1 MDVWRAGRTWKITV
15 GEVRISP
22 DNLNSI
28 CNGEA
33 EGECQYRASNW
44 NNDDQKRH
52 LFIPFCKCIYDSIY
66 IYIYIYI
73 CVCVCVCVCV
83 CLCALVCV
91 QITPYSV
98 LSRKF
103 IIFPKHPMT
112 ITRKGSEYKITSA
125 AIVVLM
131 AWGLSL
137 SAAIGGTTGVIIFK
151 CFIIN
156 LSTSRCGVK
165 LGVQI

>member
-66 IYIYIYI
+66 IYISKFKTRMLKIG
-73 CVCVCVCVCV
+73 VAFFTFVN
-83 CLCALVCV
+83 CL
-91 QITPYSV
+91 YY
-98 LSRKF
+98 
-103 IIFPKHPMT
+103 T
-112 ITRKGSEYKITSA
+112 IKSGRRNIWRGVAKQAPIKRPDLYEQQLP
-125 AIVVLM
+125 LM
-131 AWGLSL
+131 GLES
-137 SAAIGGTTGVIIFK
+137 
-151 CFIIN
+151 
-156 LSTSRCGVK
+156 
-165 LGVQI
+165 